1 MQLVSPNNTMEN
13 ITDNISHIQKLLE
26 NRIQKPVKI
35 RGPRSPREELIEK
48 FRQRLNQDRVGTSYK
63 PLSYV
68 IVLKKLEHISDEG
81 LYHFYKDCERAK
93 HFSKYFFYKLKV

>member
-13 ITDNISHIQKLLE
+13 ITDNISRYKQFLE
-26 NRIQKPVKI
+26 NRIQKPVKTKA
-35 RGPRSPREELIEK
+35 RNPREELIEK
-48 FRQRLNQDRVGTSYK
+48 FRTKLNLDRAGTSYK